1 VTGDDPPDRA
11 MKPQDT
17 YNYFTS
23 KLADLDL
30 DLKGIPVLQRR
41 ALQMP
46 HLSESHHAS
55 EMCALNKVYVQS
67 S

>member
-1 VTGDDPPDRA
+1 

-46 HLSESHHAS
+46 HLAANLHAS
-55 EMCALNKVYVQS
+55 EMCARDKFDVQS